1 MKEEQRV
8 GLKESVKVL
17 SLYDNHP
24 ADLGT
29 ASYERELD
37 EGLMAHLKR
46 DLQLIKEAIGRI
58 DEGHYGICL
67 SCDEPLSSKRLKVLP
82 QAPLCKDCQKDRED
96 VGVDRL

>member
-1 MKEEQRV
+1 M

-37 EGLMAHLKR
+37 EGLMEELKR
-46 DLQLIKEAIGRI
+46 DLYLIQDALERME
-58 DEGHYGICL
+58 EGKYGICMA
-67 SCDEPLSSKRLKVLP
+67 CGEPLSSKRLEALP
-82 QAPLCKDCQKDRED
+82 EASFCTLCQQEKED
-96 VGVDRL
+96 KGIDTVQ